1 MSGFFRN
8 HHHEFDPVW
17 HVQIALIVALSLQ
30 LLLPDTFSF
39 GLRYVL
45 PWIEG
50 LLILTLS
57 LTTPHARTFKSL
69 RRRVNVITLIA
80 ITTIANVYSLLVVAE
95 HLLRPGLVADGDGR
109 ALILT
114 AINIFITN
122 IIIFALWYWEM
133 DGGGPGERMQIQKH
147 EQDFLFAQHRNEL
160 YKHPNWKPTFTDYL
174 YISGV
179 NAMSFSPGD
188 ALPLSRRAKM
198 MMLLQAIVSLV
209 TIFLVAARAVGI
221 LS

>member
-1 MSGFFRN
+1 MRN

-17 HVQIALIVALSLQ
+17 HVQLAMIIALSLQ
-30 LLLPDTFSF
+30 LLLPDKFSF
-39 GLRYVL
+39 GVHYIL
-45 PWIEG
+45 PWIEA
-50 LLILTLS
+50 LLIISLS
-57 LTTPHARTFKSL
+57 LTTPRARTFKSL
-69 RRRVNVITLIA
+69 HRRVNVIALIA
-80 ITTIANVYSLLVVAE
+80 TVTLANVYSLIVVTQ
-95 HLLRPGLVADGDGR
+95 HLLEPGSAVNGQ

-133 DGGGPGERMQIQKH
+133 DGGGPGERMNVEKH
-147 EQDFLFAQHRNEL
+147 EQDFLFAQHRNEM
-160 YKHPNWKPTFTDYL
+160 YKHPRWRPTFADYL

-198 MMLLQAIVSLV
+198 LMLIQAVVSVV